1 MRWKKNCRQ
10 NNRSM
15 IKNYDLVRAKEEIND
30 KIPRYSL
37 GVVLDVS
44 ADGTFF
50 VIEFFD
56 DKENTLDG
64 GATIVKSEQV
74 FLYESHSS

>member
-1 MRWKKNCRQ
+1 
-10 NNRSM
+10 M

>member
-74 FLYESHSS
+74 

>member
-15 IKNYDLVRAKEEIND
+15 IKNYDLVRVND